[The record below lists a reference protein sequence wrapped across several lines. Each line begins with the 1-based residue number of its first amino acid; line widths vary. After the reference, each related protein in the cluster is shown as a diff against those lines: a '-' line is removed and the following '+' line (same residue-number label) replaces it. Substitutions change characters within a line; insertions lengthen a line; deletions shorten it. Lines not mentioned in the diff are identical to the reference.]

1 MSDLLAQLAKL
12 LGDKGFLQGDA
23 LRDHPACAF
32 VIPRGLIRPASTEEL
47 SQAMKFC
54 YLAGQPVVPQGGRTG
69 LVSGQCAQSD
79 EIIIS
84 LERMNRIEYLDTRS
98 RTMTVEAGVPL
109 QRVQE
114 CAEESDLMFPLDLGA
129 RGTATIG
136 GNLSTNAGGNRVVR
150 YGMARDM
157 VLGLEAVL
165 ADGTVISSMKSVIKN
180 NTGYDLKQ
188 LFIGSEGTL
197 GIITRAV
204 LRLRPKSRSQNT
216 ALVAVSTF
224 EQVTELLGQ
233 ADSALGG
240 SMSSFEVMWN
250 SFYTTITQHS
260 DKHRLP
266 LSADYP
272 YYVIIEAMGGDS
284 TVDDERF
291 NVAME
296 DLFER
301 GLAEDA
307 VLAKST
313 AEREAIWAIR
323 DDMEAIYA
331 LYPLFAFDVS
341 VPLPEME
348 SYVEDIQS
356 QIDAAWPDNRVI
368 IFGHLGDGNI
378 HVIVAVGS
386 DAPEVKQAVEHIV
399 YGALRERHGV
409 ISAEHGIGQEKKR
422 HLSISRS
429 EAEISLMRTLKVA
442 LDPTGILNP
451 GKVIDVAGA

>member
-1 MSDLLAQLAKL
+1 MSDLLTQLTAL
-12 LGDKGFLQGDA
+12 LGAKGFLQGEA
-23 LRDHPACAF
+23 LKDHPACAF

-47 SQAMKFC
+47 SQAMKLC
-54 YLAGQPVVPQGGRTG
+54 HSAGQSIVPQGGRTG
-69 LVSGQCAQSD
+69 LVSGQCAQTD
-79 EIIIS
+79 EMIIS
-84 LERMNRIEYLDTRS
+84 LERMNRIESIDTRS

-109 QRVQE
+109 QQVQE
-114 CAEESDLMFPLDLGA
+114 YAEARDLMFPLDLGA

-136 GNLSTNAGGNRVVR
+136 GNLATNAGGNRVVR

-216 ALVAVSTF
+216 ALVAVSSF
-224 EQVTELLGQ
+224 EQVTELLGR
-233 ADSALGG
+233 ADSELGG

-250 SFYTTITQHS
+250 SFYRCITQHS

-266 LSADYP
+266 LAADYP
-272 YYVIIEAMGGDS
+272 YYVIIEAMGGDIEA
-284 TVDDERF
+284 DGERF
-291 NVAME
+291 HAAME
-296 DLFER
+296 NLFEC
-301 GLAEDA
+301 GLVEDA

-313 AEREAIWAIR
+313 TEREAIWAIR
-323 DDMEAIYA
+323 DDVEAIYA

-341 VPLPEME
+341 VPLPDME
-348 SYVEDIQS
+348 DYVADIEA
-356 QIDAAWPDNRVI
+356 QINGHWPDNRLI

-378 HVIVAVGS
+378 HVVVAVGS
-386 DAPEVKQAVEHIV
+386 DAPEVKRAVEDIV
-399 YGALRERHGV
+399 YGALRDRHGV

-429 EAEISLMRTLKVA
+429 AAEITLMRTLKQA
-442 LDPTGILNP
+442 MDPTGILNP
-451 GKVIDVAGA
+451 GKVIDV